1 MKRSIL
7 ALAAVLTLTA
17 GAVAPARALEFDVG
31 PGGVYV
37 GPHPHRYGYYG
48 HDNDYYRD
56 CRVVV
61 DHRINRFGEDV
72 IVRRRICD

>member
-1 MKRSIL
+1 MKRIIL
-7 ALAAVLTLTA
+7 ALAALLTLTA

-37 GPHPHRYGYYG
+37 GPHRHDYYG
-48 HDNDYYRD
+48 AYNEYYRN